1 MFMKV
6 KKLDKPIFL
15 SKEQKE
21 FFTRFYYD

>member
-1 MFMKV
+1 MKV